1 MIYQTRVL
9 LMSQRIPEEIILEI
23 KNKNDIVDIVGEY
36 VQLKKQ
42 GRNYFGLCPFHGEKT
57 SSFSVAAD
65 KQIFHCFGCGA
76 GGNVFSFLMDIEGI
90 TFLEAAKNLADRAGV
105 HLDIDMSSSGEKQ
118 QSAQIDMLEAHE
130 FLRGLYHTVLVNT
143 KQGEVALKYL
153 LNRGFTKESIEK
165 FQIGYAI
172 DSWNY
177 TTDIL
182 SKKGY
187 SLERMEQ
194 AGLLIKRESENKYVD
209 RFRHRIMF
217 PIFDRQGKTIAFSG
231 RALASDENKYLNSP
245 ETALFN
251 KSKVLYN
258 FHNAR
263 ATIRKRDVVVLFE
276 GFADVISAD
285 RAGVDNGIAT
295 MGTAFTSD
303 HLQILS
309 RATKNFIICYDAD
322 NAGINAANKVAD
334 LIHHHRLNVRIAV
347 MPDGYDPDDFIK
359 AFGADKFQ
367 KEVILAAHS
376 FISFK
381 MFYHRR
387 GKNFANDSE
396 KMAYIETILEEI
408 SKLYNEVERDYYLRL
423 IAEEFNLSID
433 ALLRQNRKLV
443 KQNNK
448 EEQKRVNKSDFSS
461 DLFVKKSKLKP
472 AYQVSEENLISF
484 MLRDRQLAEK
494 IIQKLDGETMH
505 DARHQAII
513 MYLTA
518 YYNEGRQSD
527 TSLFL
532 NYLQNQALRM
542 IVTEIEMKTLQLD
555 PSEKEINDYI
565 SQIGKQKKVE
575 FLQQKE
581 QEQKE
586 AERKNDFKTA
596 SQLALEIIE
605 IKKSL

>member
-1 MIYQTRVL
+1 
-9 LMSQRIPEEIILEI
+9 MSQRIPEETVLEI

-90 TFLEAAKNLADRAGV
+90 SFVEAAKKLADRSGV
-105 HLDIDMSSSGEKQ
+105 PLDVDVSSNGEKQ
-118 QSAQIDMLEAHE
+118 HSALNDMLEAHE
-130 FLRGLYHTVLVNT
+130 FLRGLYHTVLLKT
-143 KQGEVALKYL
+143 KQGEEALKYL
-153 LNRGFTKESIEK
+153 LNRGFTKDSIEK

-177 TTDIL
+177 TTDLL

-187 SLERMEQ
+187 SLDRMEQ
-194 AGLLIKRESENKYVD
+194 AGLLIKRETENSYVD

-217 PIFDRQGKTIAFSG
+217 PILDRQGKTIAFSG

-245 ETALFN
+245 ETVLFN

-258 FHNAR
+258 FQNAR
-263 ATIRKRDVVVLFE
+263 ASIRKRDAVVLFE

-295 MGTAFTSD
+295 MGTAFTNE

-309 RATKNFIICYDAD
+309 RTTKNFIVCYDAD

-347 MPDGYDPDDFIK
+347 MPEGYDPDEFIRS
-359 AFGADKFQ
+359 FGAEKFQ
-367 KEVILAAHS
+367 NEVISAANS
-376 FISFK
+376 YISFK

-387 GKNFANDSE
+387 GKNFTNDSE
-396 KMAYIETILEEI
+396 KMVYIETILEEI
-408 SKLYNEVERDYYLRL
+408 AKLYNEVERDYYLRL

-433 ALLRQNRKLV
+433 ALLRQNRKMV

-448 EEQKRVNKSDFSS
+448 EHQKKEERNFSN
-461 DLFVKKSKLKP
+461 DVFVKKSKLKP
-472 AYQVSEENLISF
+472 AYQVAEENLISF
-484 MLRDRQLAEK
+484 MLRDRLLADK
-494 IIQKLDGETMH
+494 INQKLNGETML
-505 DARHQAII
+505 DVRHQAII
-513 MYLTA
+513 MYLIS
-518 YYNEGRQSD
+518 YYNEGRPAD

-542 IVTEIEMKTLQLD
+542 VVTEIEMKSLHLE
-555 PSEKEINDYI
+555 PSEKEINDCI
-565 SQIGKQKKVE
+565 SQIGKQKQLEV
-575 FLQQKE
+575 LQQKE
-581 QEQKE
+581 HEQKE
-586 AERKNDFKTA
+586 AERKKDFNLA